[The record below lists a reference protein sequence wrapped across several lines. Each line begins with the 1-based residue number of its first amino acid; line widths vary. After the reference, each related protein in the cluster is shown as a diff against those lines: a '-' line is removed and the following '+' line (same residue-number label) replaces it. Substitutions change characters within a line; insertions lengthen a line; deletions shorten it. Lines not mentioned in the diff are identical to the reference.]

1 MSVNLSFIAKYPIRH
16 IKKAIIRSKLMI
28 NCFLGNLSA
37 RTPPNGQVIT
47 PTMPTVNN
55 IEDNALALP
64 VVSNIQT
71 PMAKN
76 DIADP
81 VHDKV

>member
-1 MSVNLSFIAKYPIRH
+1 MNKQTQNIINVSLTLIAIYLYSFTA
-16 IKKAIIRSKLMI
+16 
-28 NCFLGNLSA
+28 
-37 RTPPNGQVIT
+37 
-47 PTMPTVNN
+47 NN

-71 PMAKN
+71 PIAKN